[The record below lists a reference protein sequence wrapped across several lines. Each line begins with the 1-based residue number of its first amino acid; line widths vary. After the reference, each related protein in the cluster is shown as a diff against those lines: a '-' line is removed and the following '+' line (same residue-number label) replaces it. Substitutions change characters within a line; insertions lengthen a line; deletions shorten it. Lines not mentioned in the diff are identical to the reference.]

1 MYRQRNYLTIIGGLI
16 LGIFTVNNLFTDAVN
31 TAENLKHLSYWGR
44 QAGLDVQLLS
54 LIKSLLLLV
63 NAYLPAIIFLG
74 FIVLI
79 LWKR

>member
-1 MYRQRNYLTIIGGLI
+1 MYRQRSCLTIIGGII

-31 TAENLKHLSYWGR
+31 TVKNLKHLGSWGK

-54 LIKSLLLLV
+54 LIKSLLLLI

-79 LWKR
+79 VWKR